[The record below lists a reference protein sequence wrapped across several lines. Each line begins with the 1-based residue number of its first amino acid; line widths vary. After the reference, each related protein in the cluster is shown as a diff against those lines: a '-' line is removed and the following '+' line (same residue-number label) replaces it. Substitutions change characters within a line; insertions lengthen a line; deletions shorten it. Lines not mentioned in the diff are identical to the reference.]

1 MKRVDVAVVGAGPAG
16 TATAILLAERGL
28 TVVLLDRAGFL
39 RPKVCGE
46 YLSPQAA
53 RLLDRLGVLKDVD
66 AAGAP
71 PLRGMR
77 LVAPDGTALCG
88 AYPTAGPWR
97 GYRDHAMAI
106 PREVLDRIL
115 LERARSLP
123 VEVRERHRITGL
135 IIEDDHVTGIEGADA
150 RGWPFAVRSRLVV
163 SVVARVLGLVRPRAP
178 ERLAL
183 IQDVQG
189 LDGFDQMSE
198 IYIDPPDY
206 SVLSPVT
213 AGLVNLSLM
222 VPLAHARPFRN
233 RLETFFHARL
243 KQLRHLMPR
252 LRGMRPQGRPVA
264 MGPLAY
270 RVMAPRHGGVL
281 LSGDAAGVYDP
292 FMSEGLHAALHSA
305 ELLVEVDK
313 EWTSRA
319 LRFVI
324 ARRPL
329 ADRLARALARR
340 PALLD
345 ALMGVIGDFI
355 PPRELL
361 RWSTL
366 RQLL

>member
-1 MKRVDVAVVGAGPAG
+1 
-16 TATAILLAERGL
+16 
-28 TVVLLDRAGFL
+28 
-39 RPKVCGE
+39 
-46 YLSPQAA
+46 
-53 RLLDRLGVLKDVD
+53 
-66 AAGAP
+66 
-71 PLRGMR
+71 
-77 LVAPDGTALCG
+77 
-88 AYPTAGPWR
+88 
-97 GYRDHAMAI
+97 
-106 PREVLDRIL
+106 
-115 LERARSLP
+115 
-123 VEVRERHRITGL
+123 
-135 IIEDDHVTGIEGADA
+135 VTGIEAADA

-163 SVVARVLGLVRPRAP
+163 GADGRASVVARVLGLVRPRRP

-213 AGLVNLSLM
+213 PGLVNLSLM

-233 RLETFFHARL
+233 RLEMFFHARL

-305 ELLVEVDK
+305 ELLVEVA
-313 EWTSRA
+313 TAPSPAAMCPRALSAPMRTRAALPPATRNGSPAPFGSSSRGAPSPTASRA
-319 LRFVI
+319 PSPA
-324 ARRPL
+324 ARRCSTPSWGDRRLHPAAGAAALVHPAPAPL
-329 ADRLARALARR
+329 SSAREPASGGLLAQAGRGAGAVSSRSRGSSPAR
-340 PALLD
+340 PA
-345 ALMGVIGDFI
+345 
-355 PPRELL
+355 P
-361 RWSTL
+361 
-366 RQLL
+366 